1 MPYTKK
7 RELKWGQ
14 TIKVGYG
21 EEYVLR
27 KEADAVVDRLISLGD
42 KMSLEMMKQMLHG
55 ISDQDFIS
63 AHYQYQVFVYEKG
76 CQEPKKPDTLP
87 PPSKRKK

>member
-1 MPYTKK
+1 VSYLKK
-7 RELKWGQ
+7 R
-14 TIKVGYG
+14 
-21 EEYVLR
+21 VLGW
-27 KEADAVVDRLISLGD
+27 KTTVKIGNEVFVPKAEADAVVNHLILLGD

-76 CQEPKKPDTLP
+76 WQEPKKPDTLP